1 MPRLSRRNLLA
12 TSAAGGTAAFL
23 HSVIPHSH
31 PWEHEAKAAE
41 TGHGMHGGAGSGGGH
56 ADFRGGAM
64 VDHEANGF
72 HPTELLRDFDRG
84 TTSKLA
90 DGRTVRE
97 WELVAVDKEIEVAP
111 GVRFAAWTYNGRI
124 PGPTLRATEGE
135 LLRITS

>member
-23 HSVIPHSH
+23 HSVIPHTH

-41 TGHGMHGGAGSGGGH
+41 TGHDMHAGRDHAGGH
-56 ADFRGGAM
+56 ADFRDGRM
-64 VDHEANGF
+64 VDHAANGF
-72 HPTELLRDFDRG
+72 HPMEILRDFDHG
-84 TTSKLA
+84 TTSKRA

-111 GVRFAAWTYNGRI
+111 GVVMMRESE
-124 PGPTLRATEGE
+124 RA
-135 LLRITS
+135 